1 MTYQRFEDLPV
12 WQKAVELYELTEE
25 LLGDERFKASRGF
38 CDQLDRAALSVSNNI
53 AEGFERGTTNELLQ
67 FIYIARGSA
76 GEVRSMLCLRERRA
90 GKRNWPDNLKSQ
102 ISNLKFT
109 AESCSRQL
117 RAWADSLQNSDIKG
131 QRHLNDKSRPDDEQR
146 KRVEEFDKELLRML
160 PPNHPLRRDAEERGQ
175 I

>member
-12 WQKAVELYELTEE
+12 WQEAAKLF
-25 LLGDERFKASRGF
+25 ERADDFLEAAPPRIRHSFR
-38 CDQLDRAALSVSNNI
+38 DQLERAVVSVSNNI

-76 GEVRSMLCLRERRA
+76 GEVRSMLCLLERRPWM
-90 GKRNWPDNLKSQ
+90 KDFKSQ
-102 ISNLKFT
+102 IATLKSL

-131 QRHLNDKSRPDDEQR
+131 QRHLTDRVRRETEDR
-146 KRVEEFDKELLRML
+146 KRAAEAKKKMLRML
-160 PPNHPLRRDAEERGQ
+160 PPSHPLRKEAEERGE